1 MRLRGDDFVSYT
13 IICRVCAAGTHAFAD
28 AKFPRACR
36 LRRHIPYARNPQR
49 AGTHAKCE
57 RILRGAWG
65 RVGEEVSDMIDEPKF
80 QFFNCLS
87 PSPLS
92 QRDWN
97 SSRSDKHCL
106 RSKKEG
112 LIRRMANSA

>member
-1 MRLRGDDFVSYT
+1 MPNS
-13 IICRVCAAGTHAFAD
+13 RVRVGYAATYSTHGT
-28 AKFPRACR
+28 RSGR
-36 LRRHIPYARNPQR
+36 
-49 AGTHAKCE
+49 GTHAKCE

-106 RSKKEG
+106 RSKREG